1 MLTREGRT
9 VVDLPHDHPGVS
21 DPEYRRRRAEIA
33 GVGAA
38 YRTGDPIPDV
48 EYTRAEHAVWRT
60 VSRRLAE
67 QHRRFAV
74 AEYLD
79 GARGVSTSHATVCRN
94 YASSTVA
101 RVDSPGSA
109 SAQCPAWFRRGSST
123 ALLAERTFLSTQ
135 YLRHHSAPFYTP
147 EPDLIHEI
155 IGHGATLASPVFADL
170 YEAAGRASLRTTS
183 EAGLEYFS
191 RVFWF
196 TLEFGVVWEDGEM
209 RAYGAG
215 LLSSYGEIQVFRD
228 AEIRPWNLHEMGT
241 LEYDISVYQ
250 PVLFAASSF
259 EAMASDL
266 TTFFESADFD
276 ALGRPPA
283 A

>member
-1 MLTREGRT
+1 
-9 VVDLPHDHPGVS
+9 
-21 DPEYRRRRAEIA
+21 
-33 GVGAA
+33 
-38 YRTGDPIPDV
+38 
-48 EYTRAEHAVWRT
+48 
-60 VSRRLAE
+60 
-67 QHRRFAV
+67 
-74 AEYLD
+74 
-79 GARGVSTSHATVCRN
+79 
-94 YASSTVA
+94 
-101 RVDSPGSA
+101 
-109 SAQCPAWFRRGSST
+109 
-123 ALLAERTFLSTQ
+123 
-135 YLRHHSAPFYTP
+135 
-147 EPDLIHEI
+147 
-155 IGHGATLASPVFADL
+155 
-170 YEAAGRASLRTTS
+170 
-183 EAGLEYFS
+183 
-191 RVFWF
+191 
-196 TLEFGVVWEDGEM
+196 M